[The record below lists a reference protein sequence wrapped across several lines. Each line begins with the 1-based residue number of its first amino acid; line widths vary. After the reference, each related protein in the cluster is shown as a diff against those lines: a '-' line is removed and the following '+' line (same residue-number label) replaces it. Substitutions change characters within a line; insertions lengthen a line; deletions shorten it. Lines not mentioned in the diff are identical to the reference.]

1 MHLSKHLT
9 GQAKNI
15 KHFLVKNNLGCTLFL
30 NQLSSDI
37 LQMPIEKC
45 WLLQSCVF
53 FRAAKCLHR
62 ASQNTLIET
71 SLHTPSYTH
80 QPWYTQSGEL
90 CSAVGC
96 SWCFFRAREIDGVAY
111 SLSANFWLAAMS
123 FFSFPSVSLVS
134 FLWQPLLSL
143 YSMFS

>member
-71 SLHTPSYTH
+71 SLHTH

-96 SWCFFRAREIDGVAY
+96 SWCFFRARDWWGGLFII
-111 SLSANFWLAAMS
+111 SKLLACS
-123 FFSFPSVSLVS
+123 HVFLLFSFCFFSFLSLAAA
-134 FLWQPLLSL
+134 PLLI
-143 YSMFS
+143 